1 VKDFDLLTVV
11 CVYVCFIMPIGS
23 LHWLLIGFRDV
34 GIALNKLR
42 QMNASLQGWDL
53 WTKQLET

>member
-23 LHWLLIGFRDV
+23 LHWLLIGFWDV

-42 QMNASLQGWDL
+42 QMNASLQMRFVD
-53 WTKQLET
+53 